1 MRQFIVLA
9 ICLMQGACATSYL
22 SKNNKKTG
30 EMRVLVYGESSAKK
44 EMEKACPKGY
54 EIIEEGTQASPVT
67 FNGINTPR
75 KYYMFKCNKQTKV
88 SKK

>member
-1 MRQFIVLA
+1 MRHIIVLA

-22 SKNNKKTG
+22 SKKNVKTG

-44 EMEKACPKGY
+44 QMEKNCPNGY
-54 EIIEEGTQASPVT
+54 EIIEEGTQAGPVT
-67 FNGINTPR
+67 FNGINTPK
-75 KYYMFKCNKQTKV
+75 KYYDFKCKSQKV